1 MPVPH
6 FGGSDPADI
15 IHDFHRVRRRTA
27 TAAPPEKSLSDAD
40 DWFCL
45 QGLTAY
51 HDIALDKCY
60 VTELNTTVVMPPRN
74 LWELL
79 INVKVTSLNQTAA
92 VGQKGDS
99 SPPKTC

>member
-1 MPVPH
+1 MTFFLKFRLYSV
-6 FGGSDPADI
+6 FN
-15 IHDFHRVRRRTA
+15 
-27 TAAPPEKSLSDAD
+27 KC
-40 DWFCL
+40 FCF

-79 INVKVTSLNQTAA
+79 INVKVTSL
-92 VGQKGDS
+92 KRL
-99 SPPKTC
+99 KTEFLS